1 MTLVETQ
8 MNSIIAE
15 YYDLFQLYQSLRNQL
30 MAILSDEELAF
41 KPGGGNLSLGILCRE
56 IGEVQ
61 FSYIQSFE
69 TLKQDF
75 SYRNLESGLD
85 GSVARLQAWFEELDN
100 QLRLVIEGFSEDDL
114 QNKMIDRGDNF
125 IIPPRIQL
133 EIYKEALLIFY
144 GKSSVYL
151 KMMGKQ
157 LPEQWQ
163 EWIN

>member
-1 MTLVETQ
+1 
-8 MNSIIAE
+8 MNSIITE

-41 KPGGGNLSLGILCRE
+41 QPGGGNLSLGALCRE

-100 QLRLVIEGFSEDDL
+100 RLRLVIEGFSEDDL
-114 QNKMIDRGDNF
+114 QNKMIDRGGNF

-133 EIYKEALLIFY
+133 EIYMEALLIFY